1 MDFNERMFLK
11 TTGDDYN
18 ASGARLMAIGRSIR
32 NIAFIDNGSLKT
44 LSVNMHLE
52 LERSSKELGE
62 VIDKFTA
69 RYKIDEKLP
78 TDKKLDFIHDKLTEM
93 YEQVELENYNA
104 TPNLNKTFEKNRRPM
119 WIGAAGGNKYGPIE
133 FTISSIKHVIQACDS
148 SIAFVNATYK
158 VDVVKDTR
166 YDESNSSKV
175 LKDCNNGSD
184 DFYING
190 INYDELEKVAKEH
203 KIDIGSQEYAKL
215 VIKKLRAFKQDLI
228 STVNKYY
235 GKNSRFADLNILDL
249 CL

>member
-18 ASGARLMAIGRSIR
+18 ASGARLMNISRSVR

-62 VIDKFTA
+62 VIDKFTT

-78 TDKKLDFIHDKLTEM
+78 TEKKLDFIHNKLVEF

-104 TPNLNKTFEKNRRPM
+104 TPNLNKNYEKNRKPT
-119 WIGAAGGNKYGPIE
+119 WFAPGNKYNPIA

-166 YDESNSSKV
+166 YDESSSSKV
-175 LKDCNNGSD
+175 LKEFNRRSD
-184 DFYING
+184 DYCFNEF
-190 INYDELEKVAKEH
+190 NYDELERIAKEN

-235 GKNSRFADLNILDL
+235 GKNSRFADLNLLDL

>member
-18 ASGARLMAIGRSIR
+18 ASGARLMAISRSIR
-32 NIAFIDNGSLKT
+32 NVAFIDNGSLKT

-78 TDKKLDFIHDKLTEM
+78 TEKKLDFIHNKLTEL
-93 YEQVELENYNA
+93 YEQIELENYNS
-104 TPNLNKTFEKNRRPM
+104 TPNLNKNFEKSRRPT
-119 WIGAAGGNKYGPIE
+119 WFGTGNKYGPIA

-175 LKDCNNGSD
+175 LKEFNHRSD
-184 DFYING
+184 DFCFNEF
-190 INYDELEKVAKEH
+190 NYDELEKVAKEN

-235 GKNSRFADLNILDL
+235 GKNSRFADLNLLDL